1 MIRFNNISSNK
12 KKKKKLG
19 PATSDEIKTL
29 WIKTHVD
36 NG

>member
-1 MIRFNNISSNK
+1 MIRFSTLSNK
-12 KKKKKLG
+12 KKKKNFD
-19 PATSDEIKTL
+19 PDTSDEIKIL